1 MIFSTATGYAL
12 QALAALP
19 GDGSYRLA
27 KNLAE
32 SLNLP
37 GPYLA
42 KILQNLVQAGILES
56 VRGPR
61 GGFRLARPSSE
72 ITVGEVVAAL
82 EGPGSLDGCVMGF
95 PNCGPENPCPMHGAW
110 SQVKAQ
116 MGDSMTQA
124 TLRDLQ
130 RLNTRCE
137 PLARR
142 TKDRDA

>member
-19 GDGSYRLA
+19 GDGSFRLA

-32 SLNLP
+32 TLSLP

-42 KILQNLVQAGILES
+42 KILQNLVQAGLLES

-61 GGFRLARPSSE
+61 GGFRLAKPASA
-72 ITVGEVVAAL
+72 ITIGAVVEAL
-82 EGPGSLDGCVMGF
+82 EGAEAMEGCVMGF
-95 PNCGPENPCPMHGAW
+95 DHCGPDSPCPLHPVW

-116 MGDSMTQA
+116 IDVSLTQA
-124 TLRDLQ
+124 TLADLQ
-130 RLNTRCE
+130 RLPPKR
-137 PLARR
+137 PAPR
-142 TKDRDA
+142 AAHP